1 MFYSPSAAGFY
12 SDEFHGD
19 NIPEDAVEIT
29 DELYAQLVAGPAQGK
44 RVVVGNDGLPRL
56 ADPLPASDETLA
68 IIERA
73 WRDSELLVTDARVSR
88 HRDEL
93 ESQSRCTLSVEQ
105 YSELQQYRRQLRD
118 WPQCADFP
126 TQSLRPAQPHWLLEP
141 RH

>member
-1 MFYSPSAAGFY
+1 MFYSASAAGFF
-12 SDEFHGD
+12 SVEINGD
-19 NIPEDAVEIT
+19 NIPEDAVELT
-29 DELYAQLVAGPAQGK
+29 DELYAQLIAGPAQGK
-44 RVVVGNDGLPRL
+44 RVVMGNDGLPML
-56 ADPLPASDETLA
+56 ADPLPASQETLA

-118 WPQCADFP
+118 WPQASGFP
-126 TQSLRPAQPHWLLEP
+126 RQDQRPIQPGWLMEQ